1 MLASAAVSS
10 KHRYRIGQDPLAP
23 AITWAAAVMRHSTA
37 KDLAQALFEEAGD
50 ALVLFDPETDK
61 IQDVNPMAEHLSG
74 YKRAELQTMQATYLF
89 RFAGQGG
96 KARMQHAATK
106 TTVFHAQDGFLLRTR
121 QEGIW
126 VPVNV
131 TITRLHLQPRT
142 LALIT
147 ARDMREQ
154 HESTQRLQRMEAELR
169 RVLAAVSDCVWSAEW
184 TADGRWTYRY
194 LSPVVENLTGRA
206 ADFFTTD
213 MARWQEVIHSEDRG
227 GWVQSLHRLRSGK
240 ASQIEYRV
248 VWPDGS
254 IRWLRESIRVAR
266 KADGQTLQL
275 DGVLT
280 DFTERKQSEERLG
293 EERKL
298 LRTLMDNL
306 PESIYFKDAQ
316 GRYLVDNVAHRRILR
331 AESEEQVLGKTIFD
345 FFPREQAERY
355 AADDAAVLREGK
367 LVQDHEEI
375 FIDEKG
381 RHRCHSSTKVP
392 LHGGD
397 GQISGLVC
405 IGRDVT
411 DQRQAEQALARERKL
426 LRTLMDNL
434 PAHIFVKDT
443 QSRFILANTA
453 TLRSLGAARPEDVF
467 NKTDYEFLPGERAQ
481 QFHEDEKRIVQ
492 TGEPMINHEELLID
506 AAGNARW
513 LSTTK
518 IPLRDP
524 DGKIVG
530 IMGISHDISER
541 RTMEEELRRAVEAAQ
556 AANKAK
562 SEFLARMS
570 HEIRTPMNGILGMT
584 ELALDTELTR
594 EQRECLHMVLS
605 SGEALLSVIN
615 DVLDFSKIEAGK
627 MQLEPAPFHLRDSL
641 ADAVRSLGLR
651 AQQKG
656 LELACHVS
664 PDMPDL
670 LLGDVGRLRQV
681 IVNLVGNAIKFTP
694 QGEVVVTVR
703 GQESGVRDQESA
715 SSSLTSDSCLLT
727 PDSCL
732 LHFEVRDT
740 GIGIPADKQQAIF
753 EPFEQ
758 VDGSITRQYGGTGLG
773 LAISAQLVQLMGGRM
788 WVESEVGRG
797 SRFRFTARFQSVPG
811 RESAQRMVEPPDV
824 HGLRVLLVDDNAT
837 HLDILKEM
845 FNGWRMRPTAVGST
859 AEALAELH
867 QAAAAGEPYQL
878 LLADAVMPPPDGFAL
893 AEQVRAKPGLVGST
907 ILMLT
912 SAGRAVSA
920 ERCREIGVQAT
931 IMKPLKQS
939 ELLDTILGVVSANVE
954 SGSHREPGPSHEES
968 VSCLPPLRVLL
979 AEDNLVNQRLA
990 LRLLEKA
997 GHTVRVAGNGRQAL
1011 QALER
1016 DRFDLVLMDVQMP
1029 ELNGM
1034 EATEAIRRRERTAG
1048 GHVPIIALTAHA
1060 MKGDRERCLAAGMDG
1075 YVAKPIR
1082 DQELFEAIEQ
1092 VMAAHSPAR
1101 LLRASE
1107 ESIAPQ
1113 PIAELSGTFAGAS
1126 AMSTAGSLSPQEETA
1141 VVADFDHAAALEHCG
1156 GDAQLLGELISMFL
1170 VEIPGWM
1177 AHLSAGLSTGDAEK
1191 VKRTAHTIKGAVGTF
1206 GARPAQAAAMR
1217 LETLGKQ
1224 GDLTNAGPA
1233 WEEMQTAIERLRQAL
1248 AEYQG

>member
-1 MLASAAVSS
+1 
-10 KHRYRIGQDPLAP
+10 
-23 AITWAAAVMRHSTA
+23 MRHSTA

-50 ALVLFDPETDK
+50 ALVLFDPENDK

-106 TTVFHAQDGFLLRTR
+106 TTVFHAQDGFLLRTSKD
-121 QEGIW
+121 GIW

-147 ARDMREQ
+147 ARDMREH

-169 RVLAAVSDCVWSAEW
+169 RVLAAVSDCLWSAEW
-184 TADGRWTYRY
+184 STDGRWTYRY
-194 LSPVVENLTGRA
+194 LSPVVENLTGRP
-206 ADFFTTD
+206 ADYFTAD
-213 MARWQEVIHSEDRG
+213 IARWQEVIHPDDRAEWVQALRRLRG
-227 GWVQSLHRLRSGK
+227 GQ
-240 ASQIEYRV
+240 ANQIEYRV

-254 IRWLRESIRVAR
+254 IHWLRESVRVAR

-275 DGVLT
+275 DGVLA
-280 DFTERKQSEERLG
+280 DFTERKQSEERLR
-293 EERKL
+293 EERQL

-331 AESEEQVLGKTIFD
+331 VGSEQEVLGKTIFD

-355 AADDAAVLREGK
+355 AADDADVLREGK
-367 LVQDHEEI
+367 IVQDHEEL
-375 FIDEKG
+375 FIDERG
-381 RHRCHSSTKVP
+381 RQRCHSSTKVP
-392 LHGGD
+392 LRGGD

-411 DQRQAEQALARERKL
+411 DQRQAEQDLARERKL

-434 PAHIFVKDT
+434 PAHIFVKDA
-443 QSRFILANTA
+443 QSRFIIANTA
-453 TLRSLGAARPEDVF
+453 TLHSLGMTRLEDVRGKSDF
-467 NKTDYEFLPGERAQ
+467 DFLPRERAQ
-481 QFHEDEKRIVQ
+481 QFYDDEQHIIR

-506 AAGNARW
+506 ATGNARW

-518 IPLRDP
+518 IPLRGP
-524 DGKIVG
+524 DSEIGG

-541 RTMEEELRRAVEAAQ
+541 RTMEDQLRRAMEAAQ
-556 AANKAK
+556 SANKAK

-594 EQRECLHMVLS
+594 EQRECLQMVLH

-664 PDMPDL
+664 PDVPDL
-670 LLGDVGRLRQV
+670 LLGDIGRLRQV
-681 IVNLVGNAIKFTP
+681 IVNLVGNAIKFTSH
-694 QGEVVVTVR
+694 GEVVVRVGREEPHAQAQRRREEKEEKEQSPAFSANAATM
-703 GQESGVRDQESA
+703 GESTGSFPLCASA
-715 SSSLTSDSCLLT
+715 PLREVLLQ
-727 PDSCL
+727 
-732 LHFEVRDT
+732 FEVSDT
-740 GIGIPADKQQAIF
+740 GIGIPAEKQQAIF

-773 LAISAQLVQLMGGRM
+773 LAISSQLVQLMGGRM

-845 FNGWRMRPTAVGST
+845 FTGWRMRATAVGST
-859 AEALAELH
+859 SEALSELRR
-867 QAAAAGEPYQL
+867 AATAGEPYQL

-893 AEQVRAKPGLVGST
+893 AEQVRAEAGLVGAT

-939 ELLDTILGVVSANVE
+939 ELLDTILGVVSADVE
-954 SGSHREPGPSHEES
+954 ARAPREVDPGRDHS
-968 VSCLPPLRVLL
+968 VSSLPPLRVLL
-979 AEDNLVNQRLA
+979 AEDNLINQRLA

-1016 DRFDLVLMDVQMP
+1016 DRFDVVLMDVQMP

-1034 EATEAIRRRERTAG
+1034 EATGEIRQRERTTGA
-1048 GHVPIIALTAHA
+1048 HVPIIALTAHA

-1075 YVAKPIR
+1075 YVSKPIR
-1082 DQELFEAIEQ
+1082 DQELFEAIEHVLQ
-1092 VMAAHSPAR
+1092 AHSPTR
-1101 LLRASE
+1101 LVRSSDE
-1107 ESIAPQ
+1107 PMVPQ
-1113 PIAELSGTFAGAS
+1113 PPARAA
-1126 AMSTAGSLSPQEETA
+1126 SPQEER
-1141 VVADFDHAAALEHCG
+1141 VMIEDFDRAAALEHCG
-1156 GDAQLLGELISMFL
+1156 GDPQLLSELIAMFL

-1177 AHLSAGLSTGDAEK
+1177 GNLSEGLSAGDAEK

-1206 GARPAQAAAMR
+1206 GARPAQAAALR
-1217 LETLGKQ
+1217 LETIGKQ
-1224 GDLTNAGPA
+1224 GELSNAGPA
-1233 WEEMQTAIERLRQAL
+1233 WEEMQAVIERLRQELGAH
-1248 AEYQG
+1248 QG